1 MRDIE
6 VKSGEYEHKIYVD
19 GELYYS
25 IDNDY
30 LSEYAMLNT
39 EQTKETAPFGI
50 SYDGVKHTATQY
62 IEEIRE
68 ELAED
73 YNLSIQEEIILKD
86 ALIETWVKYFNI
98 EDDN

>member
-6 VKSGEYEHKIYVD
+6 VKSGEYEHKVYID

-39 EQTKETAPFGI
+39 EQSEETSPFDI

-62 IEEIRE
+62 IEEMRE

-73 YNLSIQEEIILKD
+73 YDLSIQEEIMLKD
-86 ALIETWVKYFNI
+86 ALIEAWVKYFNV
-98 EDDN
+98 EDDD

>member
-19 GELYYS
+19 GELFYC

-39 EQTKETAPFGI
+39 EQAEETSPFDI
-50 SYDGVKHTATQY
+50 SYDGVKYTATQY
-62 IEEIRE
+62 IEEMRE
-68 ELAED
+68 ELM
-73 YNLSIQEEIILKD
+73 LKD
-86 ALIETWVKYFNI
+86 ALIETWVKYFNV
-98 EDDN
+98 EDDD